1 MRARKRLA
9 SLGYGTSTFRVAFA
23 CGNGNA
29 QIKRTAGEGN
39 RTLVSLQRPPATRF
53 AIVKRI
59 LANMFDNT
67 ALSDLRTVE
76 VADVADSRPRCR
88 NGEILKDAA
97 AVADIFFYRRECDRS
112 TAFVQRQVFP
122 PKSSVD

>member
-39 RTLVSLQRPPATRF
+39 RVVRQIGCDSCLNRVILRPEFESGDSFHGAHFVIIRMEQVAES
-53 AIVKRI
+53 AII
-59 LANMFDNT
+59 
-67 ALSDLRTVE
+67 
-76 VADVADSRPRCR
+76 
-88 NGEILKDAA
+88 
-97 AVADIFFYRRECDRS
+97 AV
-112 TAFVQRQVFP
+112 P
-122 PKSSVD
+122 